1 MFIIHSDTFV
11 ILFSLLAIHKLLPPS
26 QNAALI
32 AVMNVYEHMD
42 DLTIRRKILPK
53 IKVVFEKNQNDTKII
68 INVLQCLERTFD
80 KLEKSQVSAN

>member
-1 MFIIHSDTFV
+1 MFIIHGDTFV

-32 AVMNVYEHMD
+32 AVVNVYEHMD

>member
-11 ILFSLLAIHKLLPPS
+11 ILFSLLAIHNPLPPS

-32 AVMNVYEHMD
+32 AVVNVYEHMD

>member
-1 MFIIHSDTFV
+1 MFIIHGDTFV
-11 ILFSLLAIHKLLPPS
+11 ILFSLLSIHKLLPPS

-32 AVMNVYEHMD
+32 AVVNVYEHMD